1 MTADRLLRALV
12 RLVLK
17 AFFREVEVAGA
28 EVGPRLLGV
37 GSRLTREQLLQA
49 LVDPNARI
57 APGFHAPS
65 PMPPMGALLTK
76 REIRDVVEYL
86 ANNR

>member
-1 MTADRLLRALV
+1 VVHSEAAQCTRCHSI
-12 RLVLK
+12 
-17 AFFREVEVAGA
+17 EVAGA

-37 GSRLTREQLLQA
+37 GSRLTRPQLLQA

-65 PMPPMGALLTK
+65 AMPPMGALLSK

-86 ANNR
+86 STLK